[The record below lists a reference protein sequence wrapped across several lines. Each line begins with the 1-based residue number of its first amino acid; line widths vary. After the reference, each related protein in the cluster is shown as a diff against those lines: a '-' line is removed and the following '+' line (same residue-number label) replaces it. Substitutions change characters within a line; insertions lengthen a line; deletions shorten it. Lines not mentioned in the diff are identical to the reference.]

1 MDQSCS
7 VNEFL
12 FPRGKSKCFF
22 EKIEQ
27 LFYFCVMKTSDKI
40 LDAARN
46 LFNENGI
53 RNTTTRHIASSM
65 AISPGNLHYHFK
77 HTEDIVIA
85 LFRELIEWY
94 DGIVDK
100 VQGLPMERLEDLTP
114 TLELIYEQVDK
125 FRFFFI
131 HFVEISI
138 WIPEIKNDYSQ
149 LITKR
154 ENQFKTW
161 LRSLQEQGILTRLGD
176 QVERQL
182 IKNLFIVG
190 DFWISHNVLF
200 KQYTGEEAKRDFVS
214 TMLSV
219 LSPYCISSR

>member
-1 MDQSCS
+1 
-7 VNEFL
+7 
-12 FPRGKSKCFF
+12 
-22 EKIEQ
+22 
-27 LFYFCVMKTSDKI
+27 MKTSDKI
-40 LDAARN
+40 LDAARS

-65 AISPGNLHYHFK
+65 SISPGNLHYHFK

-85 LFRELIEWY
+85 LFRELTNWY

-100 VQGLPMERLEDLTP
+100 VQELPMERLEDLTP

-138 WIPEIKNDYSQ
+138 WIPEIKNDYGK

-161 LRSLQEQGILTRLGD
+161 LQRLQD
-176 QVERQL
+176 QEVLFPLDDLVEEQL

-190 DFWISHNVLF
+190 DFWISYNALF

-214 TMLSV
+214 TMLSI
-219 LSPYCISSR
+219 LSPHCKNVR

>member
-1 MDQSCS
+1 
-7 VNEFL
+7 
-12 FPRGKSKCFF
+12 
-22 EKIEQ
+22 
-27 LFYFCVMKTSDKI
+27 MKTSDKI
-40 LDAARN
+40 LDTARS

-65 AISPGNLHYHFK
+65 SISPGNLHYHFK

-85 LFRELIEWY
+85 LFRELTDWY

-100 VQGLPMERLEDLTP
+100 VQELPMERLEDLAP
-114 TLELIYEQVDK
+114 TLELIYDQVDK

-138 WIPEIKNDYSQ
+138 WIPEIKNDYGK
-149 LITKR
+149 LIAKR

-161 LRSLQEQGILTRLGD
+161 LQRLQD
-176 QVERQL
+176 QEVLFPLNDLVEERL
-182 IKNLFIVG
+182 IKKLFIVG
-190 DFWISHNVLF
+190 DFWISHNALF

-214 TMLSV
+214 TMLSI
-219 LSPYCISSR
+219 LSPHCKNLR